1 MRPADRRLVKAAAL
15 LRVAAH
21 ACGRNRVA
29 PADALLLE
37 FVFAHA
43 PRDVAVVRDFVLA
56 WIAKCELAP
65 PQFGVLVAGLVGRA
79 CAADATPRARAAMA
93 AEAATVQQE
102 ILAVLAETS
111 RPALRGHLWLSE
123 ESKTRAEQTIN
134 SMLSTR
140 SSTTADAAARLHGEL
155 RTAVMLQCGLEE
167 ALPSAAL
174 ARALAHC
181 AQIVGPPLNGEF
193 MARCVHVTRLEKPP
207 TWSLCEFWE
216 VSRIEFKSRHP
227 LSLDPYAAKLAASGD
242 ARHVLRYM
250 LCVRSGMLVA
260 SMKGLEDPHRYSLG
274 RTRDCWPTAAD
285 FCADAA
291 DAIAKAAL
299 LAESK
304 LQEGYR
310 VVPGVTTPAPDLPDS
325 YNVKRNLEKHVLANR
340 GRDDDGGCVYMS
352 VEEGYTVL
360 TTERRRGSTMI

>member
-1 MRPADRRLVKAAAL
+1 M
-15 LRVAAH
+15 AAH
-21 ACGRNRVA
+21 TCGRNRVA

-43 PRDVAVVRDFVLA
+43 PRDAAVVRDFVLA

-65 PQFGVLVAGLVGRA
+65 PQFGMLVAGLVGRA
-79 CAADATPRARAAMA
+79 YAADATPRARAAMA

-102 ILAVLAETS
+102 ILAELAETS

-155 RTAVMLQCGLEE
+155 RTAVTLQCGLEE
-167 ALPSAAL
+167 ALPPAAL

-181 AQIVGPPLNGEF
+181 AQFVGPPLNGEL
-193 MARCVHVTRLEKPP
+193 MARCVHVTRLEEKR
-207 TWSLCEFWE
+207 SGMAEFWE
-216 VSRIEFKSRHP
+216 VSRIEYKSRHP
-227 LSLDPYAAKLAASGD
+227 LSLDPYAATLGD
-242 ARHVLRYM
+242 ARQVLRYV
-250 LCVRSGMLVA
+250 LCVRSGYLSSVGEVGNP
-260 SMKGLEDPHRYSLG
+260 KRYWMGSAK
-274 RTRDCWPTAAD
+274 DDWPTAAD

-291 DAIAKAAL
+291 DAIAKAEL
-299 LAESK
+299 LAGSK
-304 LQEGYR
+304 LQVKGYR
-310 VVPGVTTPAPDLPDS
+310 VVPGVTTPVPDLPEC
-325 YNVKRNLEKHVLANR
+325 YNVKRSLEKHVLANR
-340 GRDDDGGCVYMS
+340 RPDDGGFVYMS

-360 TTERRRGSTMI
+360 TTERRSGSKMF